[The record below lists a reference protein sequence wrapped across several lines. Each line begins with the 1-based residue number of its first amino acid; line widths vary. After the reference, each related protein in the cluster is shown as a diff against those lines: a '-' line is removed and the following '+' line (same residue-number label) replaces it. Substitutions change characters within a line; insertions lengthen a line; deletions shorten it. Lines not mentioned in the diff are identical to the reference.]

1 MGSRVLEVFA
11 AHIARNDPLTRHGV
25 MFDLASV
32 VSANTTEKEAAELV
46 EYMRKIGLGSFVVGS
61 DYDGVTPKA
70 TDDFDRKKLPLSQE
84 EWKIVVQ
91 SCVPWVC
98 EK

>member
-1 MGSRVLEVFA
+1 MFRVLKVFA
-11 AHIARNDPLTRHGV
+11 AHIARHDPVTRHV
-25 MFDLASV
+25 TFDLASV
-32 VSANTTEKEAAELV
+32 VSAKTTQKEAAELV
-46 EYMRKIGLGSFVVGS
+46 EYMRKIGLASFVVGS

-70 TDDFDRKKLPLSQE
+70 TDEFDREKLPLSQE
-84 EWKIVVQ
+84 EWKTVVQ